1 MVRPLLM
8 QEDAIYQQIGR
19 FIVMFQRAEQKLTEL
34 LVLMAGADVEFI
46 RILVNELE
54 YSERVKAADVMFG
67 RFFDL
72 RNNPDQSVKAQ
83 FHALMVELL
92 RLGERRNEIVHSK
105 YTTFISV
112 KGVAGLRRENSKLK
126 TSRGRREVKEYDHL
140 PGSFEKDF
148 KRLSAAHQL
157 LEDFRLKVI
166 DGLYHSK
173 KE

>member
-1 MVRPLLM
+1 MVRPLMM
-8 QEDAIYQQIGR
+8 QESAIYQQIGR

-34 LVLMAGADVEFI
+34 LVLMAEADVEFI

-126 TSRGRREVKEYDHL
+126 PSKGLRAVEEEDLL
-140 PGSFEKDF
+140 PASFEEDF
-148 KRLSAAHQL
+148 KSLSVAHQS
-157 LEDFRLKVI
+157 LEVFRLKAI
-166 DGLYHSK
+166 DWLWP
-173 KE
+173 EE

>member
-1 MVRPLLM
+1 MVRLLM
-8 QEDAIYQQIGR
+8 MQENAIYQQIGR
-19 FIVMFQRAEQKLTEL
+19 FVVMFQRTEQKLAEL
-34 LVLMAGADVEFI
+34 LVLMAETDVEFI

-54 YSERVKAADVMFG
+54 YSKRVKAADVMFG

-112 KGVAGLRRENSKLK
+112 KGVAGLRRENAKLK
-126 TSRGRREVKEYDHL
+126 ASKGRRKVKEEDIL
-140 PGSFEKDF
+140 PGSFEENFKD
-148 KRLSAAHQL
+148 LSAAHQS

-166 DGLYHSK
+166 DWLWL
-173 KE
+173 EE